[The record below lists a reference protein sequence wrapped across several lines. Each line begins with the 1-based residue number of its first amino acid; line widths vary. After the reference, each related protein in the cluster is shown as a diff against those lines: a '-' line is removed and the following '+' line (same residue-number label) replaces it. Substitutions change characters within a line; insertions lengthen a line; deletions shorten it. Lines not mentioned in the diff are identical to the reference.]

1 MGSMRQRHKVLEA
14 VVMTMMEQGKVL
26 SRHEYEQLGMNVQV
40 RSGIVMNHFGSW
52 SRLLRIIENTMPEE
66 WEEIK
71 RKENPPPP
79 PPPKPAPKVEK
90 PEPKPAPAPKPVSVA
105 EPKPAPKPAAPAAKS
120 EE

>member
-40 RSGIVMNHFGSW
+40 RAGIVMNHFGSW
-52 SRLLRIIENTMPEE
+52 SRLLRIIETTMPEE
-66 WEEIK
+66 WAQMQPK
-71 RKENPPPP
+71 AAPPPP
-79 PPPKPAPKVEK
+79 PK
-90 PEPKPAPAPKPVSVA
+90 PEPKPAPVVEKKEEPKPAPKA

>member
-14 VVMTMMEQGKVL
+14 VVMTMLEQGKVL
-26 SRHEYEQLGMNVQV
+26 SRHEFEQLGMNVQV
-40 RSGIVMNHFGSW
+40 RAGIVMNHFGSW

-66 WEEIK
+66 WAQMQPK
-71 RKENPPPP
+71 AAPPPP
-79 PPPKPAPKVEK
+79 PPPKP
-90 PEPKPAPAPKPVSVA
+90 EPKPAPVVEKKEEPKPAPKA

>member
-1 MGSMRQRHKVLEA
+1 MGSMRQRHRVLEA
-14 VVMTMMEQGKVL
+14 VVMTMLEQGKVL

-40 RSGIVMNHFGSW
+40 RAGIVMNHFGSW

-66 WEEIK
+66 WAQMQPK
-71 RKENPPPP
+71 AAPPPP
-79 PPPKPAPKVEK
+79 PK
-90 PEPKPAPAPKPVSVA
+90 PEPKPAPAVEKKEVPKPAPKA

>member
-14 VVMTMMEQGKVL
+14 VVMTMLEQGKVL

-40 RSGIVMNHFGSW
+40 RAGIVMNHFGSW

-66 WEEIK
+66 WAQMQPK
-71 RKENPPPP
+71 AAPPPP
-79 PPPKPAPKVEK
+79 PK
-90 PEPKPAPAPKPVSVA
+90 PEPKPAPAVEKKEEPKPAPKA

>member
-1 MGSMRQRHKVLEA
+1 MGSIRQRHKVLEA

-40 RSGIVMNHFGSW
+40 RAGIVMNHFGSW

-66 WEEIK
+66 WAQMQPKAAPPAPNPAPAVEK
-71 RKENPPPP
+71 KEV
-79 PPPKPAPKVEK
+79 PKPAPK
-90 PEPKPAPAPKPVSVA
+90 A

>member
-14 VVMTMMEQGKVL
+14 VVMTMLEQGKVL

-40 RSGIVMNHFGSW
+40 RAGIVMNHFGSW

-66 WEEIK
+66 WAQMQPK
-71 RKENPPPP
+71 AAPPPP
-79 PPPKPAPKVEK
+79 PK
-90 PEPKPAPAPKPVSVA
+90 PEPKPAPAVEKKEVPKPAPKA

>member
-40 RSGIVMNHFGSW
+40 RAGIVMNHFGSW
-52 SRLLRIIENTMPEE
+52 SRLLRIIETTMPEE
-66 WEEIK
+66 WAQMQPK
-71 RKENPPPP
+71 AAPPPP
-79 PPPKPAPKVEK
+79 PK
-90 PEPKPAPAPKPVSVA
+90 PEPKPAPAVEKKEVPKPAPKA

>member
-14 VVMTMMEQGKVL
+14 VVMTMLEQGKVL
-26 SRHEYEQLGMNVQV
+26 SRHEYEQLGMNVPV
-40 RSGIVMNHFGSW
+40 RAGIVMNHFGSW

-66 WEEIK
+66 WAQMQPK
-71 RKENPPPP
+71 AAAPPPP
-79 PPPKPAPKVEK
+79 K
-90 PEPKPAPAPKPVSVA
+90 PEPKPAPVVEKKEEPKPAPKA

>member
-40 RSGIVMNHFGSW
+40 RAGIVMNHFGSW

-66 WEEIK
+66 WAQMQPK
-71 RKENPPPP
+71 AAPPTPP
-79 PPPKPAPKVEK
+79 K
-90 PEPKPAPAPKPVSVA
+90 PEPKPAPVVEKKEEPKPAPKA